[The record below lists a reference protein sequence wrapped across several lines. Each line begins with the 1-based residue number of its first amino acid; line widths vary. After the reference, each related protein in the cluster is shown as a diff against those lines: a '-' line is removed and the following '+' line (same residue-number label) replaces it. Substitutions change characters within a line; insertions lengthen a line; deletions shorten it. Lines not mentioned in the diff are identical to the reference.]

1 MSLLDRQ
8 ILRIAIPSIVSN
20 ITVPLLAL
28 ADTAIAGHMGRM
40 EYIGAVALGGTSFSM
55 VYWLFGFLRMGTG
68 GLTAQSCGAG
78 DTAESMRVLLRS
90 LALAALVGLSIIVLR
105 RPIGD
110 AVFPLLNASGDT
122 AALARRYY
130 DVLVWGAP
138 AVLAMYSVTGWFVG
152 MQNARFPMYVAVAQN
167 AVNIAV
173 SVSLVWGFGLRIE
186 GVAAGTL
193 VAQYA
198 GLLLAAAFWLSRYRA
213 YWTAAGRKGLL
224 RRDALA
230 RFFSVNRDIF
240 LRTLCLIAVSSYF
253 TAAGAAHGSLT
264 LAANTLLMQ
273 FFLIFSYVSDGLA
286 YAGEALGGRCC
297 GAGDRAGFQ
306 ALTRRLFAYGALTA
320 AAFSLLYAL
329 GGESLLSL
337 LTDDTPVVAAASAYL
352 PYAAAIPVA
361 GVAAFLFDGLFIGAT
376 RTGFMLLSMAAA
388 TMVFFAMETLFP
400 ASNHALWLA
409 YLAYLAVRGAAQA
422 FLYPRT
428 VKGIRRANGM
438 R

>member
-1 MSLLDRQ
+1 MSPLDKQ
-8 ILRIAIPSIVSN
+8 ILRIALPSIVSN

-28 ADTAIAGHMGRM
+28 ADTAIAGHMGRV
-40 EYIGAVALGGTSFSM
+40 EYIGAVALGGTAFSL

-78 DTAESMRVLLRS
+78 DKAESLRVLLRS
-90 LALAALVGLSIIVLR
+90 LSLALLVGLAIIALR

-110 AVFPLLNASGDT
+110 AVFPLLNASGEI
-122 AALARRYY
+122 APLARRYF
-130 DVLVWGAP
+130 DILVWGAP

-167 AVNIAV
+167 VANIAV
-173 SVSLVWGFGLRIE
+173 SVALVWGFGLRIE

-198 GLLLAAAFWLSRYRA
+198 GLALAAAFWLSRYRT
-213 YWTAAGRKGLL
+213 YWTRAGRAALL
-224 RRDALA
+224 RRKALA

-253 TAAGAAHGSLT
+253 TAAGASHGSLT

-273 FFLIFSYVSDGLA
+273 FFYIFSYVSDGLA

-297 GAGDRAGFQ
+297 GAGDTRGFR
-306 ALTRRLFAYGALTA
+306 ALTRRLFCYGALTA
-320 AAFSLLYAL
+320 CLFSLAYSL
-329 GGESLLSL
+329 GGASLLSL
-337 LTDDTPVVAAASAYL
+337 LTDEREVVAEAYSNL
-352 PYAAAIPVA
+352 PYAAAIPLA
-361 GVAAFLFDGLFIGAT
+361 GIAAFLFDGLFIGAT

-388 TMVFFAMETLFP
+388 TSVFFALQKLFP
-400 ASNHALWLA
+400 SSNHALWLA
-409 YLAYLAVRGAAQA
+409 YLAYLATRGIAQGLL
-422 FLYPRT
+422 FPST
-428 VKGIRRANGM
+428 VKAIHRTGGTK
-438 R
+438 